1 MHHPSRVKDFKTF
14 SIDDK
19 KFSQVVLTIH
29 RDRNRYLNKGQ
40 KDYKFQM
47 YKKVNPPIE
56 GLKFDFVRRS
66 NLY

>member
-1 MHHPSRVKDFKTF
+1 MTNT
-14 SIDDK
+14 
-19 KFSQVVLTIH
+19 SQVVLTIH

-66 NLY
+66 NLF